1 MHGKVALVTGAG
13 RGIGRELALAL
24 ADRGAAVAVADR
36 GVELDG
42 SDASESVAEVVA
54 AEIHAAGGSA
64 LASTAD
70 VGDRT
75 QVDELMEA
83 IIAKFGRLDVVVNTA
98 GIMRKGSL
106 ADATP
111 GDLQATLDVH
121 VTGAFNV
128 VQAAL
133 ARWQGTVTHGR
144 RVINI
149 GSDSGFYGEPDYLCY
164 ATAKAAL
171 SGLTASCAPPM
182 RAVGATCN
190 LYVPQALT
198 RMTAS
203 IPQDELPDPDRW
215 AAGEFSAANVL
226 PALLY
231 LLSDEGGSVHGAT
244 IAGFGF
250 EVHLYSQPARVRSIY
265 SAGVWDD
272 EVLARRMR
280 ETFEPLV
287 RG

>member
-121 VTGAFNV
+121 VTGRSMSSR
-128 VQAAL
+128 Q
-133 ARWQGTVTHGR
+133 RWRGGKGR
-144 RVINI
+144 SRT
-149 GSDSGFYGEPDYLCY
+149 D
-164 ATAKAAL
+164 
-171 SGLTASCAPPM
+171 
-182 RAVGATCN
+182 
-190 LYVPQALT
+190 
-198 RMTAS
+198 
-203 IPQDELPDPDRW
+203 
-215 AAGEFSAANVL
+215 AG
-226 PALLY
+226 
-231 LLSDEGGSVHGAT
+231 
-244 IAGFGF
+244 
-250 EVHLYSQPARVRSIY
+250 
-265 SAGVWDD
+265 
-272 EVLARRMR
+272 
-280 ETFEPLV
+280 
-287 RG
+287 

>member
-83 IIAKFGRLDVVVNTA
+83 IIAKFGRLDVAVNTA

-106 ADATP
+106 ADATSA
-111 GDLQATLDVH
+111 DLQATLDVH

-133 ARWQGTVTHGR
+133 ARWQGRSRT
-144 RVINI
+144 
-149 GSDSGFYGEPDYLCY
+149 D
-164 ATAKAAL
+164 
-171 SGLTASCAPPM
+171 
-182 RAVGATCN
+182 
-190 LYVPQALT
+190 
-198 RMTAS
+198 
-203 IPQDELPDPDRW
+203 
-215 AAGEFSAANVL
+215 AG
-226 PALLY
+226 
-231 LLSDEGGSVHGAT
+231 
-244 IAGFGF
+244 
-250 EVHLYSQPARVRSIY
+250 
-265 SAGVWDD
+265 
-272 EVLARRMR
+272 
-280 ETFEPLV
+280 
-287 RG
+287 